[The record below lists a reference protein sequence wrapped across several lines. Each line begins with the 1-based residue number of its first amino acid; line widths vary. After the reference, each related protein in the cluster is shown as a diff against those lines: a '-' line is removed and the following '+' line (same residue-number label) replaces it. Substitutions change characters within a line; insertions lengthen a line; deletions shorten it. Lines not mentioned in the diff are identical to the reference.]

1 MENLTISLVDLLGA
15 EYVDSV
21 CRAAA
26 SLGLGDEKS
35 LQSLGREKVEC
46 WPADYAEK
54 VRNLLQKSGEQIC
67 EPFADNNTG
76 APTDAFGSHTNL
88 NAAPLTGMGP
98 YRLQEDGRLAIIG
111 KSEHYQ
117 ASLGQNFPGYRLL
130 AIAQQ
135 I

>member
-54 VRNLLQKSGEQIC
+54 VRNLLQKSGERIC

-76 APTDAFGSHTNL
+76 APTDAFGSHVLHKLSFHVRFELLSVAVNL
-88 NAAPLTGMGP
+88 SI
-98 YRLQEDGRLAIIG
+98 QII
-111 KSEHYQ
+111 KT
-117 ASLGQNFPGYRLL
+117 
-130 AIAQQ
+130 
-135 I
+135 